1 MTDSQAACAAAKF
14 VKRGGIGKAIIGAL
28 LAMPT
33 ATVLLNKLKGY
44 DPKKALRAPAEPAP
58 LSPEAYKLLAVR
70 LAAQQMRLG
79 LGRPNPLLES
89 ARGLRAYRG
98 AT

>member
-1 MTDSQAACAAAKF
+1 MIDSQAACAAAKL

-44 DPKKALRAPAEPAP
+44 DPKKALRAPAAPVP

-79 LGRPNPLLES
+79 LARPNPLLES

-98 AT
+98 V